1 MSPSAREARG
11 RNLLAANWKASTPF
25 GGTPGES
32 DSPVIDAD
40 TDGDGLNDQ
49 VEIGL
54 GTDPTNP
61 DTDFDGMPDGAE
73 VDAGTDPLDAAS
85 LFELVSITP
94 DITDSEVTLVWT
106 STPGKSYRVQYSVDF
121 SLLQWTDLNGG
132 VTITGA
138 PGSETTSFVDDTV
151 DADERRRFYRVVLV
165 TDP

>member
-1 MSPSAREARG
+1 M
-11 RNLLAANWKASTPF
+11 
-25 GGTPGES
+25 
-32 DSPVIDAD
+32 PVKIFPIH
-40 TDGDGLNDQ
+40 LDQ

-73 VDAGTDPLDAAS
+73 VEAGTDPLDAAS
-85 LFELVSITP
+85 LFELVSIDP

-138 PGSETTSFVDDTV
+138 PGSETTSFAIRT
-151 DADERRRFYRVVLV
+151 
-165 TDP
+165 